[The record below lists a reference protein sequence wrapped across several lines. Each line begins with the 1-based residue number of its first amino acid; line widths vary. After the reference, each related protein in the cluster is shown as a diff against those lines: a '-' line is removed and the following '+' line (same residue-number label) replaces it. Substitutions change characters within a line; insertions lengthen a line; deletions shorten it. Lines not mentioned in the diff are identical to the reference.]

1 MKWTNSFK
9 DNLPKLTQEEVDH
22 LNRPTAI
29 EEVESIIN
37 NLVKQKAP
45 CPDVFT
51 GGFYPTFKEQII
63 PILCN
68 LFQKIEANKILLNS
82 FYEASITLISKPVKD
97 STRKGNYR
105 PTMDHERRCKNSQQ
119 IESND
124 VQKELCT
131 MTKWDL
137 SLVGK
142 DGSTFE
148 NQLM

>member
-68 LFQKIEANKILLNS
+68 LFQKIEANKILLTHS
-82 FYEASITLISKPVKD
+82 M
-97 STRKGNYR
+97 R
-105 PTMDHERRCKNSQQ
+105 PA
-119 IESND
+119 
-124 VQKELCT
+124 L
-131 MTKWDL
+131 L
-137 SLVGK
+137 
-142 DGSTFE
+142 
-148 NQLM
+148 